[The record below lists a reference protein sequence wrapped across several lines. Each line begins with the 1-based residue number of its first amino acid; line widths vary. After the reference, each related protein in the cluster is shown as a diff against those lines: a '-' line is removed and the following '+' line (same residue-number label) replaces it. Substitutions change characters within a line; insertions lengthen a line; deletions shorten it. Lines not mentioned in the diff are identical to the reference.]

1 MNCVIMKI
9 RIILIGIAACST
21 IVTVKAKE
29 TDTDPDILYNQAQFY
44 NVGDWWIEGE
54 VEWDWSDRT
63 DKNWDYS
70 LHKYVVENDTVIKGI
85 QYVSISK
92 QVFRRYEQQNTT
104 STKQRNVFFLRED
117 YSGKQYIR
125 IPSTEED
132 YLIWDFGTNLK
143 DEAYITCGTIN
154 INDDS
159 PSYQQKQIEI
169 NNIEFYEL
177 KNGCQTEIYNDAIVK
192 GFGNI
197 SSGIA
202 YNLGETDWEYMNSEF
217 LIRCC
222 KNEIVL
228 QNEGLLFALTDMMGS
243 DFINQLTET
252 PSIIASIYFLNPY
265 STIFDLTGRRLNS
278 VPEKGIYIKN
288 GRKWLRK

>member
-1 MNCVIMKI
+1 MKI
-9 RIILIGIAACST
+9 RIILIGIAACSN
-21 IVTVKAKE
+21 IVTAQVKE
-29 TDTDPDILYNQAQFY
+29 TDTDSDILYNQARYY
-44 NVGDWWIEGE
+44 NVGDWWVEGE

-92 QVFRRYEQQNTT
+92 QVFSRYEQQNTA
-104 STKQRNVFFLRED
+104 SPKQRNVFFLRED

-132 YLIWDFGTNLK
+132 FLLWDFNTNLK
-143 DEAYITCGTIN
+143 EGAYITCGFIN

-169 NNIEFYEL
+169 N
-177 KNGCQTEIYNDAIVK
+177 
-192 GFGNI
+192 
-197 SSGIA
+197 
-202 YNLGETDWEYMNSEF
+202 
-217 LIRCC
+217 
-222 KNEIVL
+222 IVL

-252 PSIIASIYFLNPY
+252 PSIIASLYSLNPY
-265 STIFDLTGRRLNS
+265 STIFDLSGRRLNT
-278 VPEKGIYIKN
+278 VPEKGMYIKN
-288 GRKWLRK
+288 GKKWLRK